1 MAAATLNPAI
11 DKLDESSILY
21 DLYTRLYDGMSA
33 ANKVDAPACVTM
45 PPCEKNED
53 GTDKIDEDGALV
65 IDQEAIAEG
74 LQTYTTILMKN
85 SAYMFANAIIA
96 TIAPNGG
103 SGGGVSGTGFLAR
116 SGDTMQGTL
125 GALYGFEAGYQNT
138 KIFETVIDSDENKLA
153 IITGNLQVSE
163 NVSIQGQLNLSDHGI
178 FFGQNQSIWQDQT
191 TLNIASQEIGLI
203 GKVVVDGSI
212 NVGDVIIDETG
223 ISVGDK
229 EFYHSGNCNKE
240 DVDWTMHN
248 GFVHGDLT
256 VYGESFLSETLH
268 AQGGFVFSLL
278 EHDMMYTTLVDVTD
292 ESGVAAQKGQI
303 VLNSDLSIIN
313 NHGIKFN
320 DNYIVWVRDTDNI
333 VSFSAPGCVM
343 NLGDKGTDKDGT
355 DLPTRYIA
363 LQADIKN
370 YNGAYNIV
378 THDGSGNFPN
388 GFSAGVANAL
398 GSSLETYYTGKD
410 DYGVVFNDYVRFGS
424 TAGPALFGSDNTLI
438 GITPFIY
445 VDDIPKQSTIAF
457 GIYSETSSSL
467 VYNPISKLD
476 VAALHLG
483 TTAEHFAFDKPV
495 ESATFAIKSSRYK
508 TRLIE
513 DALFFD
519 DGKFIEGIES
529 GLRFS
534 QNSMFDGNLF
544 SFNPGSSS
552 ISFSSGFAGSGWAI
566 MEDNTA
572 GGIHA
577 TFDSLTIRKKMRV
590 YELEVR
596 KISVTNGSLWVSDSC
611 SGDEVRA
618 LN

>member
-11 DKLDESSILY
+11 EQLDENTILY

-33 ANKVDAPACVTM
+33 ANKVDAPDCVTA
-45 PPCEKNED
+45 PPCEKNDD
-53 GTDKIDEDGALV
+53 GTDKVDEDGALV
-65 IDQEAIAEG
+65 IDKEAIAEG

-85 SAYMFANAIIA
+85 SAYMFANAIVA
-96 TIAPNGG
+96 TISPNGG
-103 SGGGVSGTGFLAR
+103 SGGGTSGTGFLAR

-138 KIFETVIDSDENKLA
+138 KIFETLINSDDKKLA
-153 IITGNLQVSE
+153 IVTGNLQVSE
-163 NVSIQGQLNLSDHGI
+163 DVSVQGQLNLSDQGI
-178 FFGQNQSIWQDQT
+178 FFGENQAIWRDQT
-191 TLNIASQEIGLI
+191 TLNIASQEIGMA
-203 GKVVVDGSI
+203 GKIVVDGSI
-212 NVGDVIIDETG
+212 NVGDVVIDETG

-240 DVDWTMHN
+240 DVDWTMCN

-256 VYGESFLSETLH
+256 VYGESFFSEMVH
-268 AQGGFVFSLL
+268 VQGGFIFSLL
-278 EHDMMYTTLVDVTD
+278 EHDMMYTALVDVTG
-292 ESGVAAQKGQI
+292 ENGETVQRGQI

-320 DNYIVWVRDTDNI
+320 NNYIVWVRETESI
-333 VSFSAPGCVM
+333 VSFSAPGCII
-343 NLGDKGTDKDGT
+343 NLGDKGTGADGT
-355 DLPTRYIA
+355 DLPTQYIA
-363 LQADIKN
+363 LQTDIKN

-388 GFSAGVANAL
+388 GFSAGAANAL
-398 GSSLETYYTGKD
+398 GASLSTYYAGKD
-410 DYGVVFNDYVRFGS
+410 DYGVVLNDYVRFGS
-424 TAGPALFGSDNTLI
+424 VAGPALYGSDNTLLGAI
-438 GITPFIY
+438 PFVY
-445 VDDIPKQSTIAF
+445 VDNLPKYSMVGF
-457 GIYSETSSSL
+457 GIFSDTSESL
-467 VYNPISKLD
+467 VYNPTHKLD
-476 VAALHLG
+476 LAALHLG

-495 ESATFAIKSSRYK
+495 ESAAFAIKSSRYK

-590 YELEVR
+590 YELEVQ